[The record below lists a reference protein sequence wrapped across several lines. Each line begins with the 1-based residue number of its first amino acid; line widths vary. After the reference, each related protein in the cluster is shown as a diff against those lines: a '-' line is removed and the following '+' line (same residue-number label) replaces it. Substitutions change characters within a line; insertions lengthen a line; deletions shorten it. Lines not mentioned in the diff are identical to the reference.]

1 MNEKLIKEQI
11 MAEYKKIAPLFEGWQ
26 EALIW
31 SCLQGC
37 MGYAVTDSEE
47 NPSSAEIVVGDFCF
61 FAGAPNRELATKAA
75 APIMVPRTEAWGK
88 TLEDVWGDGAEKAMR
103 YAIKKE
109 PDVFSSEALRKYTSA
124 LPEGFTLKLF
134 DEQIYK
140 AALCE
145 GWSSDFCSLFADYE
159 DYKQRGLGVAVLYEG
174 KLVAGASSYAVYLGG
189 IEIEID
195 TKPQFRQRGLA
206 TACGARLILEC
217 LARGLYPSWD
227 AHDLRSVSL
236 AEKLGYHMDCPYPV
250 YIKKQ

>member
-1 MNEKLIKEQI
+1 
-11 MAEYKKIAPLFEGWQ
+11 MADYKKIAPLFEGWQ

-31 SCLQGC
+31 SCLQGY

-47 NPSSAEIVVGDFCF
+47 HPCSAEIVVGDFCF
-61 FAGAPNRELATKAA
+61 FAGTPNPGLAAKAA
-75 APIMVPRTEAWGK
+75 APIMIPRTETWGK
-88 TLEDVWGDGAEKAMR
+88 TLEDVWGGRAEKTTR

-109 PDVFSSEALRKYTSA
+109 PGVFPVELLRKYTCRI
-124 LPEGFTLKLF
+124 PEGFTLRLF

-140 AALCE
+140 AALRE
-145 GWSSDFCSLFADYE
+145 GWSADLCSLFADYE
-159 DYKQRGLGVAVLYEG
+159 DYKQRGLGVAVLYNG
-174 KLVAGASSYAVYLGG
+174 KLVSGASSYAVYRGG

-217 LARGLYPSWD
+217 LEHGLYPSWD

-236 AEKLGYHMDCPYPV
+236 AEKLGYHLNCPYPV
-250 YIKKQ
+250 YIKN

>member
-1 MNEKLIKEQI
+1 
-11 MAEYKKIAPLFEGWQ
+11 MADYQKIAQLFEGWQ

-37 MGYAVTDSEE
+37 MGYAVTDCEE

-61 FAGAPNRELATKAA
+61 FAGVSNPGLAAKAA
-75 APIMVPRTEAWGK
+75 APIMIPRTEAWGK
-88 TLEDVWGDGAEKAMR
+88 TLEDVWGGGAEKAMR

-109 PDVFSSEALRKYTSA
+109 PGIFSLGLLRKYAGT
-124 LPEGFTLKLF
+124 LPEGFTLNLF

-140 AALCE
+140 AALSE
-145 GWSSDFCSLFADYE
+145 RWSSDFCSLFADYE
-159 DYKQRGLGVAVLYEG
+159 DYKRRGLGAAVLYQG
-174 KLVAGASSYAVYLGG
+174 KLVSGASSYAVYHGG

-206 TACGARLILEC
+206 AACGARLILEC
-217 LARGLYPSWD
+217 LERGLYPSWD